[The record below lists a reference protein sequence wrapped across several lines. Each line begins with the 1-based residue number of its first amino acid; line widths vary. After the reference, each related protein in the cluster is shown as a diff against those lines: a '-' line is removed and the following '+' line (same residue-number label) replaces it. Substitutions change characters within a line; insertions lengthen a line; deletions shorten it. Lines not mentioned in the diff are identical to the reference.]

1 MHPATYTTCFPCM
14 VRLMSAHKFQVVSS
28 SFLFGCFFFLR
39 SASFLPFTFL
49 GTVMRRRN
57 RLLMCGKTNTPN
69 WLNMAKVK
77 IEVECHEHKCIWR
90 AKKKERKKTMPQ
102 SRISNILQTMSD
114 KKNMCKNKL
123 MQYYTNSPDGCS
135 RRKES

>member
-1 MHPATYTTCFPCM
+1 
-14 VRLMSAHKFQVVSS
+14 
-28 SFLFGCFFFLR
+28 
-39 SASFLPFTFL
+39 
-49 GTVMRRRN
+49 MRRRN

-114 KKNMCKNKL
+114 KKKICVRISLCNIIPIHLTDAPEEKKVKAKAQL
-123 MQYYTNSPDGCS
+123 V
-135 RRKES
+135 